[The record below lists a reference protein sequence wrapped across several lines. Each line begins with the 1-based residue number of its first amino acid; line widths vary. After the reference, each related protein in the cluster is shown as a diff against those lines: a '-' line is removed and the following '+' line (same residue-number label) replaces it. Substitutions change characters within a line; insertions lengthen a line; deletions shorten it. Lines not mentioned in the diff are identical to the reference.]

1 MSRFVDML
9 TNFAVIVLATAITA
23 LSIGIS
29 LLVTGFIWLGVTS
42 VWGMIF

>member
-23 LSIGIS
+23 SSIGIS
-29 LLVTGFIWLGVTS
+29 LLITGFIWLGVTS